1 MNKIEIYTNETCGY
15 CKQVKEELS
24 KNNIEFE
31 ERDTLEYKKEFG
43 NATSLVN
50 MGTVPL
56 LVVNGN
62 TYLAPA
68 RDFSSPQHLTSILTN
83 FVEPTFDETKGCLER
98 IKTLNYHISLA
109 FNRLEQTLRQLE
121 VKLNT
126 EEDEHKST
134 S

>member
-1 MNKIEIYTNETCGY
+1 MDKIVIYTNDTCGY

-24 KNNIEFE
+24 KVNLKFE
-31 ERDTLEYKKEFG
+31 EKDTLEHKEEFG

-68 RDFSSPQHLTSILTN
+68 RDFNSPQHLTSILTN

-98 IKTLNYHISLA
+98 IKTLKYHIGLA
-109 FNRLEQTLRQLE
+109 FNRLEQTLRQIE
-121 VKLNT
+121 TKINT
-126 EEDEHKST
+126 DEHEST
-134 S
+134 N

>member
-31 ERDTLEYKKEFG
+31 EKDTLKYKKEFG

-56 LVVNGN
+56 VVVNKN
-62 TYLAPA
+62 IYLAPA
-68 RDFSSPQHLTSILTN
+68 RDFSSPQHLANILTN

-109 FNRLEQTLRQLE
+109 FNRLDQTLKQLE

-126 EEDEHKST
+126 KEDDGQT

>member
-31 ERDTLEYKKEFG
+31 EKDTLEYKKEFG

-56 LVVNGN
+56 VVVNGN

-68 RDFSSPQHLTSILTN
+68 RDFNSPQHLTSILTN
-83 FVEPTFDETKGCLER
+83 FVEPSFDETKSCLER

-109 FNRLEQTLRQLE
+109 FSRLEQTLRQLE

-126 EEDEHKST
+126 EENELKST
-134 S
+134 N

>member
-15 CKQVKEELS
+15 CKQVKEELNKVNLKFKEKETS
-24 KNNIEFE
+24 KHVEDF
-31 ERDTLEYKKEFG
+31 RS
-43 NATSLVN
+43 ATSLVN

-56 LVVNGN
+56 IVVNGN

-68 RDFSSPQHLTSILTN
+68 RDFNSPQHLTSILTD
-83 FVEPTFDETKGCLER
+83 FVEPSFDETKGCLER

-109 FNRLEQTLRQLE
+109 FNRLDQTLKQLE

-126 EEDEHKST
+126 KEDDGQT

>member
-1 MNKIEIYTNETCGY
+1 MDKIVIYTNDTCGY

-24 KNNIEFE
+24 KVNLKFE
-31 ERDTLEYKKEFG
+31 EKDTLEHKEEFG

-68 RDFSSPQHLTSILTN
+68 RDFNSPQHLTSILTN

-98 IKTLNYHISLA
+98 IKTLNYHIGLA
-109 FNRLEQTLRQLE
+109 FNRLEQTLRQIE
-121 VKLNT
+121 TKINT
-126 EEDEHKST
+126 DEHEST
-134 S
+134 N

>member
-1 MNKIEIYTNETCGY
+1 MDKIVIYTNDTCGY

-24 KNNIEFE
+24 KVNLKFE
-31 ERDTLEYKKEFG
+31 EKDTLEHKEEFG

-68 RDFSSPQHLTSILTN
+68 RDFNSPQHLTSILTN

-98 IKTLNYHISLA
+98 IKTLNYHIGLA
-109 FNRLEQTLRQLE
+109 FSRLEQTLRQIE
-121 VKLNT
+121 TKINT
-126 EEDEHKST
+126 DEHEST
-134 S
+134 N

>member
-31 ERDTLEYKKEFG
+31 EKDTLEYKKEFG
-43 NATSLVN
+43 NATNLVN

-56 LVVNGN
+56 VVVNGN

-68 RDFSSPQHLTSILTN
+68 RDFNSPQHLTSILTN
-83 FVEPTFDETKGCLER
+83 FVEPSFDETKSCLER

-126 EEDEHKST
+126 EENEHKST